1 MSLIEIRD
9 LHASV
14 GDTEIL
20 KGISLTI
27 NRGEVHALSLIH
39 I

>member
-20 KGISLTI
+20 KGISLT
-27 NRGEVHALSLIH
+27 LSLIH